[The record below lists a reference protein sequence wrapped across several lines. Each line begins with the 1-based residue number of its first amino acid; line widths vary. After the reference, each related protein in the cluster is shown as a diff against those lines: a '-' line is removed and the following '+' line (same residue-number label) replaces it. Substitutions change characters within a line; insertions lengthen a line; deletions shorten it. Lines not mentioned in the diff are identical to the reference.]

1 MRAAWTWLGIAAV
14 VGAAGAGV
22 YAWRSKASGADKPKY
37 VTAAVEKGAIVARV
51 TATGTLS
58 ALVTVQVGAQV
69 SGRVLTLHADFNSK
83 VTKGQV
89 LARLDP
95 ELFEAAVAQAQ
106 ANEKAAEANVAKAK
120 AQAQD
125 ADKRLKRAQ
134 TLWADKLI
142 SQAEL
147 DAAESEAQVAQASVA
162 AVEGTLLQAKAGRQ
176 QAQVNLTY
184 TTIRSPIDGTV
195 ISRAVDVGQTVAAS
209 LQAPTLFT
217 IAENLSRMQVDTS
230 VSEADVG
237 KLKEGL
243 EASFTVDAF
252 PQRPFK
258 GRIRQIRYAPTVV
271 QNVVTYDAVLDVENP
286 ELLLRP
292 GMTANV
298 TFVWARA
305 DDVLKIPSA
314 ALRYRHADGKPDGKD
329 GAAAAPPPG
338 ERPRLKDGDER
349 KDSKSVWALKDGV
362 PTRVAVRLG
371 LSDGSFQ
378 ELTDGELALGDLV
391 IVDRQGGDAPSGAR
405 PGGSGQGMGGLRR
418 AF

>member
-1 MRAAWTWLGIAAV
+1 MRSAWTWLLLVALL
-14 VGAAGAGV
+14 GAAGAGV
-22 YAWRSKASGADKPKY
+22 YAWRAKATGSEKPKY
-37 VTAAVEKGAIVARV
+37 VTAPVEQGAIVARV

-69 SGRVLTLHADFNSK
+69 SGRVLALLADFNSK

-95 ELFEAAVAQAQ
+95 ELFEAAHAQAQ

-125 ADKRLKRAQ
+125 AEKRLKRAQ
-134 TLWADKLI
+134 TLWGDKLI

-147 DAAESEAQVAQASVA
+147 DAAESEVLVAHASVA
-162 AVEGTLLQAKAGRQ
+162 AVEGSLLQAKASRA

-217 IAENLSRMQVDTS
+217 IAENLTRMQVDTS

-243 EASFTVDAF
+243 DATFTVDAF

-271 QNVVTYDAVLDVENP
+271 QNVVTYDAVLDVDNP
-286 ELLLRP
+286 ELVLRP

-298 TFVWARA
+298 SFVWARA

-314 ALRYRHADGKPDGKD
+314 ALRYRHADGKEPKD
-329 GAAAAPPPG
+329 GAVDRA
-338 ERPRLKDGDER
+338 RPKDGDER
-349 KDSKSVWALKDGV
+349 KDAKSVWVLKDGV
-362 PTRVAVRLG
+362 PTKTAVKLG

-378 ELTDGELALGDLV
+378 QVLEGELAQGDLV
-391 IVDRQGGDAPSGAR
+391 IVDRQGADAAGGAR
-405 PGGSGQGMGGLRR
+405 PSGGGQGMGGLRR